1 MSTMPFGLTNA
12 PAVVQTLVHDILWDM
27 LNHFVYV
34 CIDHIVIFSE
44 MREEH
49 VQHVHGSPVSS

>member
-1 MSTMPFGLTNA
+1 MSIMPFGLTNA
-12 PAVVQTLVHDILWDM
+12 PAVVQTLVHDILRDM

-34 CIDHIVIFSE
+34 CIDHIL
-44 MREEH
+44 REEH